1 VAATVTRPRRRGW
14 TAPDDGQLYV
24 LVKCS
29 GDGAHLSDRTLHR
42 GVLPPD
48 GPPAFEWDGSALGP
62 PATGEPDPD
71 GDRKVIIRCPVCSR
85 NPQVRASLLAR
96 AVRGLA
102 EAGLK
107 DRAGRVVLDI
117 AKMRC

>member
-1 VAATVTRPRRRGW
+1 
-14 TAPDDGQLYV
+14 
-24 LVKCS
+24 
-29 GDGAHLSDRTLHR
+29 
-42 GVLPPD
+42 
-48 GPPAFEWDGSALGP
+48 
-62 PATGEPDPD
+62 
-71 GDRKVIIRCPVCSR
+71 
-85 NPQVRASLLAR
+85 VRASLLAR